1 MQETA
6 HRTRVADLVDGDGWP
21 LLAGTRALAVE
32 GDLTAARVWFEQA
45 YRAAEAI
52 GDRRTMAAA
61 ALGMGGLW
69 VHEHRSV
76 TVAMTVEQRMR
87 HAVSLL
93 DAGSAAALRL
103 RVRLAGRPVTA
114 AATPPRCWPCWT
126 RPGGR
131 AIRSPWPRR

>member
-1 MQETA
+1 MRETA
-6 HRTRVADLVDGDGWP
+6 HRTRVPDPVNEGGWP
-21 LLAGTRALAVE
+21 LQAGTRALSVE

-45 YRAAEAI
+45 YQAAEPI

-61 ALGMGGLW
+61 ALGLGGLW

-93 DAGSAAALRL
+93 DAGSPAALRL
-103 RVRLAGRPVTA
+103 RVRLAGEAGYRRRRPH
-114 AATPPRCWPCWT
+114 
-126 RPGGR
+126 GGAGGAR
-131 AIRSPWPRR
+131 